1 LSVAVLENGS
11 LSAPG
16 ARLRPSRDIGR
27 PGERR
32 TDFPEILRL
41 VRPGSRVLDVGCG
54 EGALLELLTSE
65 KGCDGR
71 GLEISASGVSVCIAR
86 GLAVVQGDADRD
98 LKDFPGQ
105 AFDYAILSQTL
116 QATVAPREV
125 LIELLRI
132 AEHAIVSFPNF
143 GHWRMRLSLLAKG
156 RMPET
161 PALPHHW
168 WSTPNIHMCTLRDFV
183 ELCRDLE
190 LRIDHCAAF
199 TTGKPPRPIDPDRAI
214 ENWRAE
220 SALFLLSRKP
230 TETAAAPASESSSG
244 DLFDRTQ
251 K

>member
-1 LSVAVLENGS
+1 MTVAEARESAG
-11 LSAPG
+11 APG
-16 ARLRPSRDIGR
+16 ARLRPRRDLGR
-27 PGERR
+27 PGELRP
-32 TDFPEILRL
+32 DFAEILRL

-54 EGALLELLTSE
+54 EGALLELLTEE

-71 GLEISASGVSVCIAR
+71 GLEISAGGVSACIAR

-98 LKDFPGQ
+98 LKDFPAQ

-143 GHWRMRLSLLAKG
+143 GHWRMRLSLLAHG

-161 PALPHHW
+161 PALPEHW

-183 ELCRDLE
+183 ELCRDLD

-199 TTGKPPRPIDPDRAI
+199 TTGKPPRRIDPDRAI

-220 SALFLLSRKP
+220 SALFLLSRRVP
-230 TETAAAPASESSSG
+230 VAPPAPAADPARRG
-244 DLFDRTQ
+244 DDLFS
-251 K
+251 